1 MCPLRPRRVRDQM
14 RQENGHNNHAHSE
27 GTDRQ
32 EPRRA
37 RCRRQC
43 ARSCPWTAFPTETL
57 LQIALFCSPAS
68 LLAASRACPTL
79 DAVSRHPLVVQR
91 HFRVDLGALGQLVD
105 DDRLQVLV
113 TTRFSAFF
121 PSPLAS
127 PDAVPA
133 PPSRWVRDLDLST
146 TWIRTLAPLA
156 TNDALDLVHL
166 RLDRAPHFFPAQQLR
181 APPRAPLTHL
191 RSLSLAH
198 TTGTNDATLHDL
210 AATLCPRLEVLDIAF
225 CERVTDAGLACLV
238 MHLPRLRRLRLT
250 GCVMIEGHGLVA
262 ADGEVHVAVLDVDLT
277 AITADVLWAYAMSP
291 SVRYV
296 NARACPFV
304 TEEEGRELVS
314 AFRDD
319 PRGKVLHL

>member
-1 MCPLRPRRVRDQM
+1 M
-14 RQENGHNNHAHSE
+14 
-27 GTDRQ
+27 
-32 EPRRA
+32 
-37 RCRRQC
+37 
-43 ARSCPWTAFPTETL
+43 
-57 LQIALFCSPAS
+57 
-68 LLAASRACPTL
+68 LAAGRACPAL
-79 DAVSRHPLVVQR
+79 DAVSRHPIVVQR

-127 PDAVPA
+127 PGAAPV

-146 TWIRTLAPLA
+146 TWIRSLAPLA
-156 TNDALDLVHL
+156 ANDALDLVHL

-181 APPRAPLTHL
+181 APLRAPLTHL

-238 MHLPRLRRLRLT
+238 VHLPRLRRLRVT
-250 GCVMIEGHGLVA
+250 GCVMIEGHGLVV
-262 ADGEVHVAVLDVDLT
+262 ADGKVPVAILDVDLT
-277 AITADVLWAYAMSP
+277 AVMADVLWACARSP

-304 TEEEGRELVS
+304 IEDEGRELLR

-319 PRGKVLHL
+319 PRGKVLLL